1 MCNRILKS
9 KFIFFVKNTII
20 SLVCYEMKYFFL
32 KYYIYI
38 NKLNFKQK
46 GMRSLPPRKKVEV
59 EQKETF
65 PQVEFSDIMQR
76 AYIDYA
82 INVIVDRALPDVRD
96 GLKPVQRRVLWDLYD
111 LRVFPDKPYKKCA
124 RIVGDTLGRWHP
136 HGDSSVYGA
145 LVHMAQDW
153 KLNNVL
159 IDGHGNFGSLDGDP
173 EAAMRYTECRLSP
186 IGMSMIES
194 ISSDVVEYRDNY
206 TSEEK
211 EPTILPCQFPNL
223 FLNGTE
229 GIAVGMRSEIPTH
242 NLGEL
247 VDGILAYMKKPK
259 ITIEELTE
267 IIPGPDYP
275 TGATIINKNELIEL
289 YKTGVGKIIIRAK
302 IEQEKGENGRT
313 NLIVTEIPYT
323 LSGQKEKLKDN
334 LISLM
339 KDKKLEE
346 IADLRDESDAEGVRI
361 VLEVKKGIDIP
372 NLINKLYKKSRLQDT
387 EACNFLVV
395 NGQIPKQV
403 GLKSYFEEFVAFQ
416 EEIYTKKYQVLL
428 EKALRRQEMNDGLLR
443 AFDMVD
449 VIIETI
455 RYAKNVATAKDCLMT
470 GNTKDVKFKTKK
482 SETTA
487 KTFNFSELQAQY
499 ILDMKLQRLNNLEI
513 NQLHEL
519 AASLKKEI
527 EGYQKI
533 LGSKKNLHAQ
543 IAKTL
548 KELKDKY
555 AKPRKTVI
563 VEDNKELTVVEAAPV
578 VEDVMVLIDRF
589 GYIKTVDMNSYSRTG
604 EESLSM
610 YRTQFQIKNT
620 EKIGVF
626 TKSGNLYQLKVSE
639 LPRCKIKDKGQPLD
653 VLCKFKEKET
663 TMLIAPLTN
672 GNVVFVFQN
681 GYVKNVPIA
690 EYESRQKLTIATRL
704 YNSEILE
711 IFAVSPKQTL
721 VFKTTKKETSVN
733 ISKIEIHA
741 KNIKGS
747 PVVKLS
753 GKEKIE
759 SVILK

>member
-1 MCNRILKS
+1 M
-9 KFIFFVKNTII
+9 
-20 SLVCYEMKYFFL
+20 
-32 KYYIYI
+32 
-38 NKLNFKQK
+38 
-46 GMRSLPPRKKVEV
+46 PPKKKVEI
-59 EQKETF
+59 ETTETY
-65 PQVEFSDIMQR
+65 PQVEFSDMMQR
-76 AYIDYA
+76 DYIDYA

-111 LRVFPDKPYKKCA
+111 LRVLPDRPYKKCA

-136 HGDSSVYGA
+136 HGESSVYGA

-153 KLNNVL
+153 KLTNVL

-186 IGMSMIES
+186 LGLSMIES
-194 ISSDVVEYRDNY
+194 ISPDVVEFKDNY
-206 TSEEK
+206 TSEER
-211 EPTILPCQFPNL
+211 EPTILPCLFPNL

-247 VDGILAYMKKPK
+247 VDAILAYMKKPK
-259 ITIEELTE
+259 ITTEELLE

-275 TGATIINKNELIEL
+275 TGATIINKNELLEL

-302 IEQEKGENGRT
+302 IETEKGENGRT
-313 NLIVTEIPYT
+313 NLVVTEIPYT

-346 IADLRDESDAEGVRI
+346 VADLRDESDAEGVRI
-361 VLEVKKGIDIP
+361 VLEVKKGVDIP

-395 NGQIPKQV
+395 NGQSPKQV
-403 GLKSYFEEFVAFQ
+403 GLKAYFEEFITFQ
-416 EEIYTKKYQVLL
+416 EDIYTKKYKALL
-428 EKALRRQEMNDGLLR
+428 EKALHRQEMNNGLLL

-455 RYAKNVATAKDCLMT
+455 RNAKNVATAKECLMT
-470 GNTKDVKFKTKK
+470 GNTKDIAFKTKK
-482 SETTA
+482 SA
-487 KTFNFSELQAQY
+487 SVANTFKFTEVQAQY

-513 NQLHEL
+513 RQLQDL
-519 AASLKKEI
+519 AASLEKEI

-533 LGSKKNLHAQ
+533 LNSKKNLHAQ
-543 IAKTL
+543 IIKKL
-548 KELKDKY
+548 KELKEKY
-555 AKPRKTVI
+555 AVPRKTAI
-563 VEDNKELTVVEAAPV
+563 VEDNKELKVIEAAPI

-589 GYIKTVDMNSYSRTG
+589 GYIKTVDMNSYSRAG
-604 EESLSM
+604 DEALSL

-626 TKSGNLYQLKVSE
+626 TKSGNLYQLKVGE
-639 LPRCKIKDKGQPLD
+639 LPRCKMKDKGQPID

-663 TMLIAPLTN
+663 TMLIAPLTT

-690 EYESRQKLTIATRL
+690 EYESRQKLTIATKL

-711 IFAVSPKQTL
+711 IFAVTAKQTL
-721 VFKTTKKETSVN
+721 VFKTTKKESSVSV
-733 ISKIEIHA
+733 SKLDTHG
-741 KNIKGS
+741 KGVKGS

-753 GKEKIE
+753 GKDKLE
-759 SVILK
+759 SVTLK

>member
-1 MCNRILKS
+1 MAAK
-9 KFIFFVKNTII
+9 KKEPII
-20 SLVCYEMKYFFL
+20 
-32 KYYIYI
+32 
-38 NKLNFKQK
+38 
-46 GMRSLPPRKKVEV
+46 
-59 EQKETF
+59 KEEKF
-65 PQVEFSDIMQR
+65 PQVEFSDIMQKS
-76 AYIDYA
+76 YIDYA

-111 LRVFPDKPYKKCA
+111 LRVFPDKGYKKCA

-153 KLNNVL
+153 KLNGVL

-186 IGMSMIES
+186 LGLAMLETVNP
-194 ISSDVVEYRDNY
+194 DVVEYRDNY

-211 EPTILPCQFPNL
+211 EPTVLPSLFPNL

-242 NLGEL
+242 NFGEL
-247 VDGILAYMKKPK
+247 VDAILAYMKKPK
-259 ITIEELTE
+259 ITTEELLE
-267 IIPGPDYP
+267 IMPGPDFP
-275 TGATIINKNELIEL
+275 TGGIVVNKNELTEL
-289 YKTGVGKIIIRAK
+289 YNTGVGKIIIRAK
-302 IEQEKGENGRT
+302 LETEKGENGRT
-313 NLIVTEIPYT
+313 NIIVTEIPYT
-323 LSGQKEKLKDN
+323 LSGQKDKLKEN
-334 LISLM
+334 LIGLM

-346 IADLRDESDAEGVRI
+346 VADLRDESDAEGVRI
-361 VLEVKKGIDIP
+361 VLEAKKGVDIP

-395 NGQIPKQV
+395 KGQEPKQV
-403 GLKSYFEEFVAFQ
+403 GLKSYISEFVEFQ
-416 EEIYTKKYQVLL
+416 EEIYTKRYQVLL
-428 EKALRRQEMNDGLLR
+428 DKALHRQETNNGLLL
-443 AFDMVD
+443 ALDMVD

-455 RYAKNVATAKDCLMT
+455 RHAKNVATAKECLMT
-470 GNTKDVKFKTKK
+470 GNTKDIAFKTKK
-482 SETTA
+482 NEQLATKFS
-487 KTFNFSELQAQY
+487 FSEVQAQY

-513 NQLHEL
+513 KQLKDL
-519 AASLKKEI
+519 AIALQKEI

-548 KELKDKY
+548 KDMKEKY
-555 AKPRKTVI
+555 DRPRRTEI
-563 VEDNKELTVVEAAPV
+563 IEDNKELKVIEAAPI
-578 VEDVMVLIDRF
+578 VEDVAVLIDRF
-589 GYIKTVDMNSYSRTG
+589 GYIKTVDVNSYNRAG
-604 EESLSM
+604 DEALSTF
-610 YRTQFQIKNT
+610 RTQFIISNT
-620 EKIGVF
+620 AKIGVF

-639 LPRCKIKDKGQPLD
+639 LPKCKIKDKGQPLD

-663 TMLIAPLTN
+663 TMLITPLEKN
-672 GNVVFVFQN
+672 NVVFVFQN
-681 GYVKNVPIA
+681 GYVKNVPLA

-711 IFAVSPKQTL
+711 IFSATKKQTL
-721 VFKTTKKETSVN
+721 VFKTTKKESSVS
-733 ISKIEIHA
+733 ISKIETHA

-753 GKEKIE
+753 GKEKLE
-759 SVILK
+759 SVELK